1 MPGVKCPPPRNVKM
15 QDLTPI
21 LQKILRKKNVRK
33 AVLFGSAARGTDT
46 GKSDLDLM
54 IIHETTKRFFD
65 RFDEFDE
72 IYDVVKG
79 RAVDLLI
86 YTPEEL
92 KAIADRPFIKRIL
105 EEGRTIYER

>member
-1 MPGVKCPPPRNVKM
+1 MRDVKF
-15 QDLTPI
+15 QDLAFNLDRI
-21 LQKILRKKNVRK
+21 RKILSEKKVCK
-33 AVLFGSAARGTDT
+33 AILFGSAASGRDT
-46 GKSDLDLM
+46 RKSDLDLL
-54 IIHETTKRFFD
+54 IVHETSKRFFD

-72 IYDVVKG
+72 IYDVMKG

-92 KAIADRPFIKRIL
+92 QAISYRPFIKRIF